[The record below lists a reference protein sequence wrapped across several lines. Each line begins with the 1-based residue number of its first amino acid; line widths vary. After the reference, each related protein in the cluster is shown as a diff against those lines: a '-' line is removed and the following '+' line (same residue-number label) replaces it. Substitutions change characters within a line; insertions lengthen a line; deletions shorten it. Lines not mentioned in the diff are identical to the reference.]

1 MAKQKNKDFI
11 KPTTTKEIKSPL
23 AIEKQFEKELVKF
36 SQKVNNSVK
45 FWSIANFNK
54 NFNKN
59 TAKQLSI
66 EFNKLLE
73 YWESEAKEFGKIQSK
88 KFASFIKKYVNSK
101 FLAENANFNKRG
113 LSKAEKNQLT
123 AIYER
128 NLSLIKT
135 IPSHTIESYRETML
149 KQVDNFD
156 REALEKQAKTIA
168 KISKRRA
175 KLIARDQ
182 TQKAVSGYQ
191 RARAEALGF
200 EYYVWQTSQDER
212 VSTGKGGH
220 RQLNGRIF
228 KYSEPTAIIDA
239 YGNKGNVSDRVNCLP
254 TGQGID
260 FTNRP
265 LKLFRSVGSFNEAS
279 VIEISTSAGR
289 FIVTSD
295 HKMLTSNGWVCADSL
310 NKGDYILK
318 AVNQSPLAF
327 HINFN
332 QNSVIVSDLFNFIFE
347 SLQIAGS
354 FRECL
359 TFFRVGAAGNFNEN
373 IRVNEKVYIIDIE
386 CFLRDCVNIVFSE
399 RFMQNYLPDSTMRI
413 FFNRF
418 ISGLFSAFGG
428 INGGF
433 NTPFATPNFIV
444 SCLCYFSDII
454 GGGIFKANDIRLTS
468 VADFI
473 THILQSFNNASP
485 SNIQDFGHFKDAI
498 TRDIAIFNF
507 LCAYVFIIFWN
518 LFNRFKLDNSSIK
531 LKHRKTKKIKII
543 DIKRLKMDTHI
554 YSLECECGYYTIKNT
569 INKNCRCVALSLY
582 LNQDE
587 DLKLV
592 KDSENGDYY
601 KIVKKVL

>member
-1 MAKQKNKDFI
+1 MAKQKNKDSI

-149 KQVDNFD
+149 KQVDSFD

-168 KISKRRA
+168 NISKRRA

-239 YGNKGNVSDRVNCLP
+239 YGNKGNVSDRVNC
-254 TGQGID
+254 
-260 FTNRP
+260 
-265 LKLFRSVGSFNEAS
+265 
-279 VIEISTSAGR
+279 
-289 FIVTSD
+289 
-295 HKMLTSNGWVCADSL
+295 
-310 NKGDYILK
+310 
-318 AVNQSPLAF
+318 
-327 HINFN
+327 
-332 QNSVIVSDLFNFIFE
+332 
-347 SLQIAGS
+347 
-354 FRECL
+354 
-359 TFFRVGAAGNFNEN
+359 
-373 IRVNEKVYIIDIE
+373 
-386 CFLRDCVNIVFSE
+386 
-399 RFMQNYLPDSTMRI
+399 
-413 FFNRF
+413 
-418 ISGLFSAFGG
+418 
-428 INGGF
+428 
-433 NTPFATPNFIV
+433 
-444 SCLCYFSDII
+444 
-454 GGGIFKANDIRLTS
+454 
-468 VADFI
+468 
-473 THILQSFNNASP
+473 
-485 SNIQDFGHFKDAI
+485 
-498 TRDIAIFNF
+498 
-507 LCAYVFIIFWN
+507 
-518 LFNRFKLDNSSIK
+518 
-531 LKHRKTKKIKII
+531 
-543 DIKRLKMDTHI
+543 
-554 YSLECECGYYTIKNT
+554 
-569 INKNCRCVALSLY
+569 RCVALSLY